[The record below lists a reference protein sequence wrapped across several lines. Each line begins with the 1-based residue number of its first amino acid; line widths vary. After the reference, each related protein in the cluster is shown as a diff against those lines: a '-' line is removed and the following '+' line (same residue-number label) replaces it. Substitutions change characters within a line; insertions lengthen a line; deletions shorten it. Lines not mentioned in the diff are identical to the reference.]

1 MILNY
6 VKTWYANYKTKFC
19 TDNIIWPCSNFK
31 NTKLLYNNRHTKTQS
46 VLYNY
51 AILLNWENITKIIQF
66 HFLKLSPPSLSILAS
81 SPISTS
87 PPLPLKQ
94 KKIQPP
100 SKKKVPQFRGGGRH
114 ESGQASTKLTLA
126 IPLNLCDKMKPFYAL
141 CKKDFSQN
149 LKNVLWGRCIKLLI
163 TNSPRSWAKKLPNRT
178 KFEDQYQKLWLRS
191 IYGTHVW
198 SKAPLTQSQWPE
210 NENVKI

>member
-1 MILNY
+1 MRKYNKKYTIPFF
-6 VKTWYANYKTKFC
+6 KAESPFTKYFGKFPHI
-19 TDNIIWPCSNFK
+19 DFP
-31 NTKLLYNNRHTKTQS
+31 
-46 VLYNY
+46 
-51 AILLNWENITKIIQF
+51 
-66 HFLKLSPPSLSILAS
+66 
-81 SPISTS
+81 S
-87 PPLPLKQ
+87 PPLETK

-100 SKKKVPQFRGGGRH
+100 SKKKKERKNQIFLPSHSLGGGRHH

-126 IPLNLCDKMKPFYAL
+126 ILLNLCDKMKPFYAL
-141 CKKDFSQN
+141 CKKDFSRN

-178 KFEDQYQKLWLRS
+178 KFKDQYQKLGLRS

-198 SKAPLTQSQWPE
+198 SKAPLTQSQRPE